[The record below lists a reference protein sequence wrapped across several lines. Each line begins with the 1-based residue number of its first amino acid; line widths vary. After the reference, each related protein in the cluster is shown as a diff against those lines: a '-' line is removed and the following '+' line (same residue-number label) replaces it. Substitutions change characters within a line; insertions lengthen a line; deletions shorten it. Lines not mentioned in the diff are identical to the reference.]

1 MCSKMSFVWKNHQSR
16 SHLECQRQ
24 WLTDRP
30 ACHLC
35 HLLLVIDILSSL
47 THLGVPL
54 FPAHSRHSCISQ
66 DWGFETAV
74 NKKYKARCSMQS
86 FADYNVINRNGSHVY
101 NANAIS
107 LTFRSFF
114 FCWFK
119 TNMKTKVSR
128 LHRSSHSRVLK

>member
-1 MCSKMSFVWKNHQSR
+1 MWCAQKSALFEKNNQSR

-30 ACHLC
+30 ASHLC

-86 FADYNVINRNGSHVY
+86 SADYNVINRNSSHVY
-101 NANAIS
+101 NGNAIT
-107 LTFRSFF
+107 LTFRSIF
-114 FCWFK
+114 
-119 TNMKTKVSR
+119 SAD
-128 LHRSSHSRVLK
+128 LKLTWKQKCQDCIDHLTVMC